1 MYFYKLLCTCM
12 YIIKVSLQL
21 LRSEHKTWELPHS
34 QMNPERQMGTDTGSF
49 VVYLPE
55 VLPPLLQI
63 MSPWPSF
70 CVKFPHLPPSQP
82 LLCTLHVTGFLVSL
96 PSFLSLV
103 STLTFSSTVFP
114 YHSPA
119 PCSNGSD

>member
-1 MYFYKLLCTCM
+1 M

-21 LRSEHKTWELPHS
+21 LRSEHKTWEIPHI
-34 QMNPERQMGTDTGSF
+34 QMSPERQMGTGTGSF

-55 VLPPLLQI
+55 VVPPLLQI
-63 MSPWPSF
+63 VSSWPSF
-70 CVKFPHLPPSQP
+70 RVKFPHLPPLQP

-103 STLTFSSTVFP
+103 SRLAFSSTVFS
-114 YHSPA
+114 YHSPV